1 MLCHDLYGERILKG
15 VDILPASTEDMGSV
29 PGLRRSHKQQGSK
42 IHVPH
47 LLGPCALESVLPNK
61 RSHCNERL
69 VYWN

>member
-1 MLCHDLYGERILKG
+1 MPCNDLYGERILKG
-15 VDILPASTEDMGSV
+15 VDILPASSEDMGSV

-42 IHVPH
+42 IH